1 MFYYSDIDLVVFGK
15 WDHPPLQELEQA
27 LHKRNVAGP
36 HPIKVL
42 DKATVSLSSKCTP
55 YPDEQIQPVNDG
67 VDSSSSTQVP
77 IIKLTDHET
86 GVKVDI
92 SFNVE
97 TAVKAAQFIKSY
109 LKVRLQEC
117 RVNFMFQ
124 AEAAKIEPT
133 YLFFFFYFKSN
144 LHLSDWV
151 LVRFCLGPTCMSWKL
166 NRCPYS
172 ALENC
177 DAQYAPDAFVLQI
190 VLGTSCSNSI
200 LILKK
205 GTFVLKINWS

>member
-1 MFYYSDIDLVVFGK
+1 MFCHSDIDLVVFGK

-42 DKATVSLSSKCTP
+42 DKATVSLSSTRTP
-55 YPDEQIQPVNDG
+55 STDEPIQTVSSS
-67 VDSSSSTQVP
+67 VDSSSPQVP

-117 RVNFMFQ
+117 RVKF
-124 AEAAKIEPT
+124 
-133 YLFFFFYFKSN
+133 
-144 LHLSDWV
+144 
-151 LVRFCLGPTCMSWKL
+151 
-166 NRCPYS
+166 
-172 ALENC
+172 
-177 DAQYAPDAFVLQI
+177 
-190 VLGTSCSNSI
+190 
-200 LILKK
+200 
-205 GTFVLKINWS
+205 TF